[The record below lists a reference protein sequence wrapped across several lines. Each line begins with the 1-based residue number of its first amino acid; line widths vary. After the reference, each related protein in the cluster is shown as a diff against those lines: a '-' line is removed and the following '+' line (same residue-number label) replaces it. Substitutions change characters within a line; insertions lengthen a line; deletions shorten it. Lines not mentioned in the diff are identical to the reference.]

1 MKQEEYCVI
10 HPVRIYFSPRIDRCI
25 KIGLPILLITL
36 YMLYWFLVLPYEL
49 FLVQGG
55 LLLAYFI
62 PPAGKETIIPIG
74 IELGIPW
81 WTIATSVAFIDAI
94 TALFVVWN
102 FDLIQKVPGIGT
114 IIKKIVSQG
123 YDYLQK
129 HRWVDRLYV
138 IGLVLFVMIPLQGT
152 GGIGG
157 AIIGNILGMKKGE
170 IVGSVTCGAF
180 LGSFLIG
187 ISMNSLHDQAGEM
200 FWLVILFLAIIILVT
215 IVFSLVYRII
225 CNRRES

>member
-1 MKQEEYCVI
+1 MIQEEYCVI
-10 HPVRIYFSPRIDRCI
+10 HPGRIYFSPGIDRCI
-25 KIGLPILLITL
+25 KIGLPFLLLAL
-36 YMLYWFLVLPYEL
+36 YLLYWFLILPYAM
-49 FLVQGG
+49 FLLMGG

-81 WTIATSVAFIDAI
+81 WTIATSVAFVDAI

-102 FDLIQKVPGIGT
+102 FDLIQKIPGIGS
-114 IIKKIVSQG
+114 IIRKIVSQG
-123 YDYLQK
+123 YDFLQK

-138 IGLVLFVMIPLQGT
+138 IGLVIFVMIPLQGT

-157 AIIGNILGMKKGE
+157 AIIGNILGMRKGE
-170 IVGSVTCGAF
+170 IVGSVICGAF

-187 ISMNSLHDQAGEM
+187 ISMDSLHDQAGGM
-200 FWLVILFLAIIILVT
+200 FWLVILLLAVFVLATIIV
-215 IVFSLVYRII
+215 SLVYRFI
-225 CNRRES
+225 CSRRES